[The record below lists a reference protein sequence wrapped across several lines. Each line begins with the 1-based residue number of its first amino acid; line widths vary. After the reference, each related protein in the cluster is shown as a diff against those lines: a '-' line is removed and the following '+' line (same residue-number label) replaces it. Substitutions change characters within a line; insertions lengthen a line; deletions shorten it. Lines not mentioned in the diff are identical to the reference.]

1 MLRLFAC
8 VGSLAAMLLASHI
21 ASAAVPITR
30 PLDTGW
36 QVRLAPGDAA
46 VAAHAQAGAW
56 LPAAVPG
63 AVQTDLMAA
72 GLLADPWAGDNERN
86 AQWVGLSDW
95 QYRSEFTV
103 DAATLARSHVDLL
116 FEGLDTLAVVR
127 INGTR
132 VLTADN
138 MFRQWRVAAKALLK
152 AGRNVVEVDL
162 ASPIK
167 ALQPM
172 VLAMKRPLP
181 GSYDSAF
188 GDEPVGRQTA
198 NYVRKANY
206 QYGWDWAP
214 RIVTIGIWKPVQLQA
229 YDGVRLDDF
238 HVAQIHLDDEA
249 ATLDATVDVWS
260 DRSRTIDVSVA
271 ITAPGGTM
279 PRGTTPHGTTQ
290 TLHRRVTLFAGMNPV
305 VLPARIAEPKRWWPV
320 GYGAPDRY
328 AVEARI
334 AEAGVEMGRAQHAI
348 GLRTTELRR
357 EKDQWGRSMAL
368 VINGVPIFVK
378 GANLVPSDSIPS
390 RVPNARVDSVLQA
403 AVDANMNVLRVWG
416 GGYYPDDALY
426 DTADRLGLMLW
437 QDFMFGG
444 ALPPNDVAFRETT
457 RVEAVEQVKRLRKHP
472 SVVLWCGNNEVQASW
487 EKWDDRQA
495 YKATLTPAES
505 EHIHTGMLRLFDQVL
520 RGAVA
525 MNAPGTPYIAGSPTT
540 DYDGP
545 ADQMTDGDIHFWDV
559 WASKPL
565 EDYMTT
571 TPRFMSEFGIQSIPG
586 LRSLKEYAS
595 PQTLASTPVE
605 LKNGYDAGRGNARLL
620 SYVRAQYGEPA
631 SFADYV
637 YLSQLLQAE
646 GMEMAV
652 THLRASRPQ
661 SMGAMYWTLNDSWP
675 GQINALW
682 AGPAWGSVDFYG
694 RWKATNYHARRFNA
708 PVALGAQR
716 SRGVTTVTLISDRT
730 KPFEARWRLRV
741 LDRDGALLS
750 ERGGT
755 ATAAPLAATPLASL
769 TDAQLLAGADPTRSF
784 AVAELMEDDT
794 LVSRSFVHFAR
805 AQDEALIDPQLRA
818 TLAPGPN
825 GSTLVELTSASLAR
839 GVWVDFGDLD
849 VALSDNS
856 FDLAPNEARVI
867 TVSSAAKLAEL
878 QRALTMRSLYGATA
892 KAAR

>member
-1 MLRLFAC
+1 MLRLFVC
-8 VGSLAAMLLASHI
+8 IGSLAALLLAPPFT
-21 ASAAVPITR
+21 AAATAALPAPPISR

-36 QVRLAPGDAA
+36 QVRLAPGGAA
-46 VAAHAQAGAW
+46 TAAHPQAASW

-72 GLLADPWAGDNERN
+72 RLLDDPWAGDNERA

-95 QYRSEFTV
+95 QYRSEFTL
-103 DAATLARSHVDLL
+103 DAATLARSRIDLL

-127 INGTR
+127 INGTQ
-132 VLTADN
+132 VLAADN
-138 MFRQWRVAAKALLK
+138 MFRRWRVAAKGLLK
-152 AGRNVVEVDL
+152 PGRNIVEVDI

-214 RIVTIGIWKPVQLQA
+214 RIVTLGVWKPVQLQA

-238 HVAQIHLDDEA
+238 HVAQVHLDDEA
-249 ATLDATVDVWS
+249 AVLDATVEVWS
-260 DRSRTIDVSVA
+260 DRSRTLDVSVD
-271 ITAPGGTM
+271 ITAPNGTA
-279 PRGTTPHGTTQ
+279 Q
-290 TLHRRVTLFAGMNPV
+290 TLRRRVTLFAGMNPV
-305 VLPARIAEPKRWWPV
+305 VLPARIAKPQRWWPV

-328 AVEARI
+328 AVKARI
-334 AEAGVEMGRAQHAI
+334 AESGVELGRAQHAI

-357 EKDQWGRSMAL
+357 EKDAWGRSMAL

-390 RVPNARVDSVLQA
+390 RVPSARVDTVLQA

-416 GGYYPDDALY
+416 GGYYPDDALFE
-426 DTADRLGLMLW
+426 TADRLGLMLW

-444 ALPPNDVAFRETT
+444 ALPPNDPAFRETT
-457 RVEAVEQVKRLRKHP
+457 RIEAVEQVRRLRKHP

-525 MNAPGTPYIAGSPTT
+525 LNAPGTPYIAGSPTT

-545 ADQMTDGDIHFWDV
+545 ADQMNDGDVHFWDV
-559 WASKPL
+559 WVSKPL
-565 EDYMTT
+565 EDYLTT
-571 TPRFMSEFGIQSIPG
+571 TPRFMSEFGIQSMPG
-586 LRSLKEYAS
+586 MSSLKEFAS
-595 PQTLASTPVE
+595 AETLASTPVE
-605 LKNGYDAGRGNARLL
+605 LKNGYDSGRGNARLL

-631 SFADYV
+631 SFADYI
-637 YLSQLLQAE
+637 YLSQLVQAE

-661 SMGAMYWTLNDSWP
+661 SMGAMYWTLNDAWP
-675 GQINALW
+675 GQVNANW

-694 RWKATNYHARRFNA
+694 RWKATHFHARRFNA
-708 PVALGAQR
+708 PVALAAQR
-716 SRGVTTVTLISDRT
+716 SLGVTTVTLISDRM
-730 KPFEARWRLRV
+730 KPFDARWRLRV

-750 ERGGT
+750 ERGGA
-755 ATAAPLAATPLASL
+755 ATAAPLATTPLASL
-769 TDAQLLAGADPTRSF
+769 TDSELLAGADPARSF
-784 AVAELMEDDT
+784 AVAELTEGDT
-794 LVSRSFVHFAR
+794 LISRNFVYFAR
-805 AQDEALIDPQLRA
+805 AQDQALTDPQLRA
-818 TLAPGPN
+818 TLVRGPH
-825 GSTLVELTSASLAR
+825 GTTLLQVAATTLAR
-839 GVWVDFGDLD
+839 GVWIDFGDLD
-849 VALSDNS
+849 VTLSDNS
-856 FDLAPNEARVI
+856 FDLAPGEVRVV
-867 TVSSAAKLAEL
+867 TVNSAAKLAEL
-878 QRALTMRSLYGATA
+878 ERALTLRSLFGATV
-892 KAAR
+892 KPPRVVQY